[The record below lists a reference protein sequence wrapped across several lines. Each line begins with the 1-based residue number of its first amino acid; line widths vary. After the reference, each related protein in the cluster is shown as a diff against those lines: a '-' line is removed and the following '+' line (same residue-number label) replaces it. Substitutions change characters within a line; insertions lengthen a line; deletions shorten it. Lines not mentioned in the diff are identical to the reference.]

1 MIAKGEGNSFLGV
14 MISIPLEG
22 SLKTWLSNSIKGS
35 LLAVEAASFLTLE
48 AVGVGSYGF
57 TKFFRF

>member
-1 MIAKGEGNSFLGV
+1 MIAKGEGKSFRGV

-22 SLKTWLSNSIKGS
+22 SLKTWLSKSIKGS
-35 LLAVEAASFLTLE
+35 LLAIETASFLTLE

-57 TKFFRF
+57 TRFLRF